1 MDFETIK
8 NFFDDFSTSFFS
20 ASITLGA
27 FLLSMKTFIIQIM
40 KKDVYD
46 TDEYKIKIQKLNEN
60 GANIDRYKPLSNL
73 RKALTYTIYASFIT
87 AILQLVASL
96 LSNKYIIIISLIS
109 MGITFICVFWAII
122 LVSQNLNILLESK
135 EDK

>member
-1 MDFETIK
+1 MDLETLK
-8 NFFDDFSTSFFS
+8 EFFNTFNTSFFS

-46 TDEYKIKIQKLNEN
+46 TEEYNKRIHNLNAAGRKTN
-60 GANIDRYKPLSNL
+60 KYKPLSNL
-73 RKALTYTIYASFIT
+73 RHALASTIYAAFIT

-96 LSNKYIIIISLIS
+96 FPKKWLIITSLIS
-109 MGITFICVFWAII
+109 MAITFLCVFWAII
-122 LVSQNLNILLESK
+122 LVSQNLNKLLDTKRNE
-135 EDK
+135 